1 MDTSNVDRVQDFR
14 GRLVHTGRMTT
25 SADRQ
30 VQPVAD
36 WITLEQAARRA
47 RVSTATLRR
56 EIARGRLRHAR
67 VGGRKAIRL
76 RPGWVD
82 AWLEAAAAPV
92 EAPR

>member
-1 MDTSNVDRVQDFR
+1 
-14 GRLVHTGRMTT
+14 MTT
-25 SADRQ
+25 NADGQ
-30 VQPVAD
+30 DQQVAD
-36 WITLEQAARRA
+36 WITLEHAAQRA

-82 AWLEAAAAPV
+82 AWLEEGASPV